1 MIKQR
6 RITRR
11 TAMLAAS
18 AAALPLVHIRTA
30 GAAGKLNVAF
40 WDHWV
45 PGANQT
51 MRNQVNEWAEKSKVE
66 VNLDFITSVGGKLM
80 LTQQAQYQAR
90 KGHDILPVANWEVR
104 NLGDRMEPVDDVV
117 DHLQKQ
123 YGTYAPA
130 YGYLGKLKDR
140 WVAVPSSTGSLNLTL
155 CGRISMMRD
164 LAGID
169 IQKLYPAAPSDKEIG
184 QSWDYDAFLK
194 AAEACHKG
202 GVPFAMGVGSTN
214 DSINNT
220 GSWYAAFG
228 AELVD
233 AKGKIAIE
241 SDNMRRF
248 LEWAQRFVKFLPADA
263 KSYDDASNN
272 RALISGKNA
281 MIMNPPSAWAVAKR
295 DAPAVGADCWT
306 FPMPRG
312 PAGRFIPYSF
322 TFYAVWEFGQNKPA
336 AKDLVRHLQ
345 ERKQVEERCISSEG
359 FDLPAFT
366 SMSDFDIW
374 TKVGPPEGVMYN
386 YPIRPWHNALPSITA
401 QPAPPEIAVQ
411 VYSRGIHP
419 GILARLQSGQTIKQ
433 ATAWAKEELEG
444 MLT

>member
-1 MIKQR
+1 MTQQR

-18 AAALPLVHIRTA
+18 ASALPLVHIRTA
-30 GAAGKLNVAF
+30 GAAGKLNLAF

-45 PGANQT
+45 PATNDT
-51 MRNQVNEWAEKSKVE
+51 LRKQVGEWAEKNKVE
-66 VNLDFITSVGGKLM
+66 CTMDFITSVGQKLL
-80 LTQQAQYQAR
+80 LTQQAEYQAR

-104 NLGDRMEPVDDVV
+104 NLADRMEPMDDVIA
-117 DHLQKQ
+117 HLQKQ
-123 YGTYAPA
+123 YGEYAPA
-130 YGYLGKLKDR
+130 YSYLGKVKDR
-140 WVAVPSSTGSLNLTL
+140 WMAVPSSTGSLNLTL
-155 CGRISMMRD
+155 CGRIS
-164 LAGID
+164 LFKQHAGID
-169 IQKLYPAAPSDKEIG
+169 LRELYPAKPSDKEVG
-184 QSWDYDAFLK
+184 QSWDYNAFMK
-194 AAEACHKG
+194 AAEACQKA

-228 AELVD
+228 AELID
-233 AKGKIAIE
+233 AKGKIQVK
-241 SDNMRRF
+241 SDKVQNF

-272 RALISGKNA
+272 RALISGKSA
-281 MIMNPPSAWAVAKR
+281 LIMNPPSAWAVAKR
-295 DAPAVGADCWT
+295 DAPAIAEDCWT

-322 TFYAVWEFGQNKPA
+322 TFYAVWEFGQNKRA
-336 AKDLVRHLQ
+336 AKDLVQFLQ
-345 ERKQVEERCISSEG
+345 ERKQVEERCTVSEG
-359 FDLPAFT
+359 YDLPAFT

-374 TKVGPPEGVMYN
+374 SKVGPPAGTIYN

-411 VYSRGIHP
+411 MYSRGVHP
-419 GILARLQSGQTIKQ
+419 GILARLQSGQSIKEV
-433 ATAWAKEELEG
+433 TAWAQEELEG
-444 MLT
+444 FLS